1 MKTKQDKTD
10 FLVKQGRL
18 LKYARQQSGY
28 TLQNASEAIGKS
40 RTWLSDIEAGRN
52 DIFFVDV
59 TKLADLYGAD
69 VNEWAKELKE

>member
-1 MKTKQDKTD
+1 MKTKQDKTS
-10 FLVKQGRL
+10 FLTRQGNL
-18 LKYARQQSGY
+18 LKEERVRSGH
-28 TLQNASEAIGKS
+28 TLQQATDYVGKS

-69 VNEWAKELKE
+69 VNEWARRLKE

>member
-18 LKYARQQSGY
+18 LKYARQQSDY

>member
-18 LKYARQQSGY
+18 FKYARQQSGY

-69 VNEWAKELKE
+69 VNEWAKELK

>member
-1 MKTKQDKTD
+1 MKTKQDKSD
-10 FLVKQGRL
+10 FLIRQGKL
-18 LKYARQQSGY
+18 LKYARQNSGY

-69 VNEWAKELKE
+69 VNEWAKELK

>member
-1 MKTKQDKTD
+1 MKTKRDRD
-10 FLVKQGRL
+10 NFLVRQGRL
-18 LKYARQQSGY
+18 LRRARKERGL
-28 TLQNASEAIGKS
+28 TLLAVTKAIGKS

-52 DIFFVDV
+52 DIYFVDI

>member
-1 MKTKQDKTD
+1 MKTKQDKGD
-10 FLVKQGRL
+10 FLIKQGKL
-18 LKYARQQSGY
+18 LKYARQNSGY

>member
-1 MKTKQDKTD
+1 MKTKQDKSD
-10 FLVKQGRL
+10 FLIRQGKL
-18 LKYARQQSGY
+18 LKYARQNSGY

>member
-1 MKTKQDKTD
+1 MKTKQDKSD
-10 FLVKQGRL
+10 FLIRQGKL
-18 LKYARQQSGY
+18 LKYARQDSGY

-52 DIFFVDV
+52 DIFFVDI
-59 TKLADLYGAD
+59 TKLADLYGCD